1 MCAGAA
7 ESVFVHGPST
17 ESMRCTL
24 PFSRIF
30 HEFRHSS
37 DIGAQ
42 TTATLTRL
50 VPEISTDI
58 VALLDAHIEKLI
70 TSLQQSDKC
79 SIQRDS
85 LTLST
90 TSNSKSKLHQS
101 LKQVPQVP
109 VSFLIGDRV
118 RLRPNLKYR
127 QANPSEVRLLQ
138 PSVSIS
144 YVVQQSSAKYLI
156 HIVGECSLSGTAQDL
171 ALVSASLNQIELSLA
186 RMERVMAVL
195 WGVSSFKRVCLHP
208 HLH

>member
-1 MCAGAA
+1 
-7 ESVFVHGPST
+7 VFVHGPSS

-50 VPEISTDI
+50 IPEISTDI
-58 VALLDAHIEKLI
+58 VALLDSHIEKVI
-70 TSLQQSDKC
+70 TSLQQSQTC

-85 LTLST
+85 LPLST
-90 TSNSKSKLHQS
+90 TSNSKSKLQLKS

-109 VSFLIGDRV
+109 VPFLIGDRV

-127 QANPSEVRLLQ
+127 HSNPSEVRLLQ
-138 PSVSIS
+138 PSLPIS
-144 YVVQQSSAKYLI
+144 YVLQQ
-156 HIVGECSLSGTAQDL
+156 
-171 ALVSASLNQIELSLA
+171 N
-186 RMERVMAVL
+186 
-195 WGVSSFKRVCLHP
+195 
-208 HLH
+208 